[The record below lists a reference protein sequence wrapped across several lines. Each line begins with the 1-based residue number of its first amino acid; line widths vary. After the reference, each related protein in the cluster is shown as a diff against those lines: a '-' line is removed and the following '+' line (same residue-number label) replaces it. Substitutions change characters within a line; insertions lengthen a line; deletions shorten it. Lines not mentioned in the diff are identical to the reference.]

1 MFCFD
6 SVLLPCGLAAPLVV
20 MQAARQ
26 PMLHRTQARLLAAKV
41 CLGSMSGD
49 HAVAV
54 SATQAAAVV
63 ELAKE
68 AELSKWTAADKSSV
82 IDAVVDVPWI
92 GAD

>member
-1 MFCFD
+1 M
-6 SVLLPCGLAAPLVV
+6 
-20 MQAARQ
+20 
-26 PMLHRTQARLLAAKV
+26 LAAKV